1 MKKYRFFSAVLVFS
15 AIFSFSSCQSE
26 YSFRVPGES
35 EIITTNISLEYF
47 AIADEYLNLKNY
59 QKAVQYYKLAMKNK
73 SLNAAAYYKLARS
86 YALAKDYESAE
97 KCYTKLLSVDPENK
111 DLQISLAYIKGMSG
125 KTEEATRLYK
135 GLIEKFPNDSSL
147 LENYLTLLLFSENLE
162 ESEKQYQILLEKFPD
177 NANLQSLSDKIEKLR
192 EKLQPKE
199 ETESLAD
206 TPKTPVK
213 EPEKTSNL

>member
-1 MKKYRFFSAVLVFS
+1 M
-15 AIFSFSSCQSE
+15 
-26 YSFRVPGES
+26 PGES
-35 EIITTNISLEYF
+35 EIITTNISSEYF

-125 KTEEATRLYK
+125 KT
-135 GLIEKFPNDSSL
+135 
-147 LENYLTLLLFSENLE
+147 
-162 ESEKQYQILLEKFPD
+162 
-177 NANLQSLSDKIEKLR
+177 
-192 EKLQPKE
+192 
-199 ETESLAD
+199 
-206 TPKTPVK
+206 
-213 EPEKTSNL
+213 